1 MNKILLGI
9 TLFLTIPSLCL
20 AKDECKSN
28 QVNFDTC
35 KAAREFSDE
44 LATSLPMQMS
54 QNIRLEK
61 VFAIKSMVSMHAVLG
76 YTKQYLE
83 LESSKAGVTMETL
96 EEKMRNATIAN
107 ICHPKSPTLAFIKL
121 GGKIQYVYRFS
132 DYMPYL
138 EIDIKK
144 CS

>member
-1 MNKILLGI
+1 VNKVLLII
-9 TLFLTIPSLCL
+9 TFFLTIPSLCL

-28 QVNFDTC
+28 QVTIDTC

-61 VFAIKSMVSMHAVLG
+61 VFAIKSMVSLHAVLG
-76 YTKQYLE
+76 YTKQHLE
-83 LESSKAGVTMETL
+83 QESSKAGVTMEAL
-96 EEKMRNATIAN
+96 EEQMRNVTIAN
-107 ICHPKSPTLAFIKL
+107 ICQPKSPAATFIKL
-121 GGKIQYVYRFS
+121 GGKIQYVYQFS

-138 EIDIKK
+138 KIDIKK
-144 CS
+144 CT